1 MHRHLRYF
9 PFCRYYRFIHRI
21 RFDCA
26 ESDSLVSE
34 YAGAKYITP
43 KEEKC
48 VETRVEK
55 QKQKQAYRR
64 FLHMVEPREE
74 DAILEREVEKK

>member
-34 YAGAKYITP
+34 YAGAKYITL
-43 KEEKC
+43 KEEKH
-48 VETRVEK
+48 VEK
-55 QKQKQAYRR
+55 QKTCRKTKTG
-64 FLHMVEPREE
+64 LS
-74 DAILEREVEKK
+74 

>member
-34 YAGAKYITP
+34 YAGAKYITL

-48 VETRVEK
+48 VEKHVEK